1 MFWYFLISIIL
12 FTLLW
17 IMLGPVTIF
26 INTGKG
32 RYSVALPGIFRA
44 SVIPAEELFMIR
56 GSVFFIPYRFN
67 PFDRKR
73 KKQKNQLE
81 KSPRKKRS
89 LMSPGGLNLGR
100 NMLQAF
106 RIRKLHLNIDTDDFT
121 LNAWLI
127 PVFSTVNSDHIRL
140 QANFEGETSML
151 LDLRTRMGALLWAI
165 IKTKYKSMF
174 NQ

>member
-1 MFWYFLISIIL
+1 MFWYFFIVIIL

-17 IMLGPVTIF
+17 IMLGPVIIF
-26 INTGKG
+26 INTGEG

-44 SVIPAEELFMIR
+44 SVIQAEEWFMVR

-67 PFDRKR
+67 PFGRKR
-73 KKQKNQLE
+73 KKQKDQLK

-89 LMSPGGLNLGR
+89 LMSPVGMNLGR

-127 PVFSTVNSDHIRL
+127 PVFSAVNSDNIRL
-140 QANFEGETSML
+140 QANFEGEASML

-165 IKTKYKSMF
+165 IKTKYKSML

>member
-1 MFWYFLISIIL
+1 MFWYFFISLIL

-26 INTGKG
+26 INTGEG

-44 SVIPAEELFMIR
+44 SAIPAGELFMIR

-73 KKQKNQLE
+73 KKQK
-81 KSPRKKRS
+81 RRS
-89 LMSPGGLNLGR
+89 SISPGGMNLGR

-121 LNAWLI
+121 LNALLI
-127 PVFSTVNSDHIRL
+127 PVFSAVNSDNIRL
-140 QANFEGETSML
+140 QANFEGEASML
-151 LDLRTRMGALLWAI
+151 LDLRTRIGALLWAI
-165 IKTKYKSMF
+165 IKTKYKSML